1 MGFYRVF
8 DVHLRTFSLLIRM
21 EIFMMDVVYLGLV
34 LLFGA
39 LSYGFV
45 AGCQQLGEKE

>member
-1 MGFYRVF
+1 MR
-8 DVHLRTFSLLIRM
+8 LRTFSLLIRM
-21 EIFMMDVVYLGLV
+21 EIFMMDAVYLGLV

-45 AGCQQLGEKE
+45 VGCQHLGEKK

>member
-8 DVHLRTFSLLIRM
+8 DVCLRTFSVLIRM
-21 EIFMMDVVYLGLV
+21 EIFMMDVVYLGLF

-39 LSYGFV
+39 MSYGFV
-45 AGCQQLGEKE
+45 VGCQQLGDKK